1 MGDRIRKRRA
11 ELGMTQAQLAQ
22 SAGISQ
28 GAVKKIERGGGSK
41 HSLALAKALHVSV
54 QWLVSGDG
62 NPKESTGYWPF
73 KHANLD
79 EFERLPAAKKAEL
92 DIRISEFIAGALE
105 SPEQAEESKR
115 A

>member
-22 SAGISQ
+22 SAGVSQ
-28 GAVKKIERGGGSK
+28 GAIKKIERGGGSK
-41 HSLALAKALHVSV
+41 YALAIAKALHVSV

-62 NPKESTGYWPF
+62 DQKESFGYWPF

-79 EFERLPAAKKAEL
+79 EFERLPPAKKVEL

-105 SPEQAEESKR
+105 PEQTEESKR